1 MGTKKKTKT
10 NQIKARKK
18 KKKLRF
24 LGLTV
29 ITVICLGFLIFF
41 FVSLFDYVYPPTT
54 GTGTSRAQKEKRKVT
69 LYFSDENERFLVPET
84 RYIPK
89 EKKIDSQAEEII
101 YALIEG
107 PKKGH
112 IRTIPHGTGLIGV
125 SVQEKGVAVVNF
137 KKNII
142 DLHPGSCASEM
153 MTIYSLTNTLIHNI
167 PSLRSITLRVEG
179 KRIKT
184 LKGHIDTGLP
194 FVIKK
199 DLFIKG
205 SA

>member
-1 MGTKKKTKT
+1 MGTKKKAKT

-18 KKKLRF
+18 KKTRKF

-29 ITVICLGFLIFF
+29 ITVVCLGFLIFF

-54 GTGTSRAQKEKRKVT
+54 GTDTSKAQKEKRKVT
-69 LYFSDENERFLVPET
+69 LYFSDDNERFLVPET

-89 EKKIDSQAEEII
+89 AKKLDAQAEEIV

-107 PKKGH
+107 PKMGH
-112 IRTIPHGTGLIGV
+112 IRTIPEGTGLIGI
-125 SVQEKGVAVVNF
+125 SVKEKDVAVVNF

-153 MTIYSLTNTLIHNI
+153 MTIYSLTNTLIRNI
-167 PSLRSITLRVEG
+167 PSLQSVTLQIEG
-179 KRIKT
+179 KKIRT
-184 LKGHIDTGLP
+184 LKGHINTESP
-194 FVIKK
+194 FVIKE
-199 DLFIKG
+199 DLLIKG